1 MKKALL
7 IFFLF
12 PFIGMAQQNF
22 NFMHD
27 GMSREYIYYS
37 PVNLVPDA
45 PLVFVAHGY
54 TGSAQGIMGYSGMNA
69 LADQNGFAVCYPQG
83 TMDSQNNRFWNV
95 GYDFTANSTID
106 DVDFITS
113 LASYLQTTHNL
124 STANTFF
131 TGMSNGGELAYL
143 LACQASDSFRAY
155 APVAGTLFP
164 NGLNNNVCNPS
175 IAVPIFET
183 HGLND
188 NITLYEG
195 DANDTFWGPYLGMDT
210 IISFWTS
217 QNMLSDLVI
226 DTFPNLN
233 NPNKITIS
241 YKYSSPNSNN
251 QVWLYTHRSGHNW
264 GDDGDM
270 VVQNEIWDFFEIH
283 LTANATSIYDQNK
296 FQKKQIGY
304 YDVFG
309 RKVKHSNNT
318 VLFQLFE
325 DGSVEKKIMIE

>member
-1 MKKALL
+1 
-7 IFFLF
+7 
-12 PFIGMAQQNF
+12 
-22 NFMHD
+22 MHD
-27 GMSREYIYYS
+27 GMSRQYIYYS
-37 PVNLVPDA
+37 PANLAPDA

-69 LADQNGFAVCYPQG
+69 LADLKGFAVCYPQG
-83 TMDSQNNRFWNV
+83 TMDASNNRFWNV
-95 GYDFTANSTID
+95 GYDFTSNSTVD
-106 DVDFITS
+106 DVGFITS
-113 LASYLQTTHNL
+113 LATYLQTTYNL
-124 STANTFF
+124 STVNTFF

-143 LACQASDSFRAY
+143 LACQASGSFRAY

-188 NITLYEG
+188 NVTLYEG
-195 DANDTFWGPYLGMDT
+195 DANDTFWGPYLGIDT
-210 IISFWTS
+210 LISFWTS

-251 QVWLYTHRSGHNW
+251 QVWLYTHQSGHNW

-283 LTANATSIYDQNK
+283 LTANATSIYNQNK

-309 RKVKHSNNT
+309 RKIKTRNNS
-318 VLFQLFE
+318 VLFKLFD
-325 DGSVEKKIMIE
+325 DGSVEKKIIIQ